1 MHPGMFSGTIPSALD
16 RRNFSYLYSACIT
29 WGGWGSNPRPAD
41 YEKSGPAHR
50 MRYLHGYHGVVPP
63 MALIAPFARV
73 TRSTNRSTPYHGD
86 HRMPATER
94 YRRPADHRMPAP
106 GGIRPPKEGPP
117 LLTAEPLDLECRRN
131 TCRASRR
138 PLEIRRIR
146 SSGGPAV
153 AAVRKGWSCRRAS
166 GVGCSWPLLDLRQV
180 ALGDSGEPSKRVPR
194 YVREFSLGAQVP
206 AGSASWPGSSVMMGP
221 PGRSRSGWGTRNAT
235 GPGAG
240 RAPTCRAPGTIGR
253 Q

>member
-1 MHPGMFSGTIPSALD
+1 MHFVGGCGT
-16 RRNFSYLYSACIT
+16 NT
-29 WGGWGSNPRPAD
+29 RPTD
-41 YEKSGPAHR
+41 YEKYGPAVR
-50 MRYLHGYHGVVPP
+50 VRYLHRYHGVVPP
-63 MALIAPFARV
+63 MVLIAPFALV

-153 AAVRKGWSCRRAS
+153 AAVRKG
-166 GVGCSWPLLDLRQV
+166 CSWPLLDLRQV
-180 ALGDSGEPSKRVPR
+180 AETLASRASVFLDTSASSRWARWYLPGR
-194 YVREFSLGAQVP
+194 P
-206 AGSASWPGSSVMMGP
+206 AGRGA
-221 PGRSRSGWGTRNAT
+221 RS
-235 GPGAG
+235 
-240 RAPTCRAPGTIGR
+240 
-253 Q
+253 